1 MGQLMRASGTFEVTM
16 AATNGNDG
24 AKGAKPIMLY
34 WDECA
39 STFQF
44 KAGVGGEDVYHIV
57 WETRSATPGTA
68 TAFLCIATHTKSS
81 TRPSA
86 DSTHWQ
92 RLSNLAM
99 IATDLMLTRQ
109 ILASEI
115 DVDNLTVKN
124 VNAVSNDGKTTCHI
138 DGETGKLSAK
148 NSDFE
153 GVNAVNMTATNVT
166 AKNMSVDGM
175 TATNA
180 DVIGKITAT
189 SGKVA
194 GFSISGDGLTNEG
207 FNNDAYLVFRNDTNK
222 CFAGIGGNVLPA
234 TSGARAVARF
244 ENHDEGDM
252 WGLGANYGAIV
263 SAQGAQTNVAL
274 HIDGGSVCGFAY
286 KNKVVSSSGSL
297 TLGRYDN
304 NIVAIN
310 TTELTLSLPSMKL
323 YDDGHS
329 IRIKRLGT
337 GALKIKV
344 STCSTYNSDGS
355 ERTSSPCLIYDENAT
370 LIPGNTLSFESI
382 CDSMEL
388 VWVRDIN
395 RTYNNVTYYGCWV
408 QYKIPR
414 AW

>member
-81 TRPSA
+81 TKPSA

-124 VNAVSNDGKTTCHI
+124 VNAVSRDGKTTAKI
-138 DGETGKLSAK
+138 DGATGKLTAK
-148 NSDFE
+148 NAEFD
-153 GVNAVNMTATNVT
+153 GVT
-166 AKNMSVDGM
+166 AKN
-175 TATNA
+175 A
-180 DVIGKITAT
+180 DVSGKVTAT
-189 SGKVA
+189 SGMIGGLQIDGVA
-194 GFSISGDGLTNEG
+194 LTNEG
-207 FNNDAYLVFRNDTNK
+207 FNTDSYIVMRNDNDK
-222 CFAGIGGNVLPA
+222 RFCAVGANVLDDTFGPSKA
-234 TSGARAVARF
+234 MARF
-244 ENHDEGDM
+244 ENCSNPSSTNFETQV
-252 WGLGANYGAIV
+252 NYAERIQCQN
-263 SAQGAQTNVAL
+263 AKNNVAI
-274 HIDGGSVCGFAY
+274 HIDGGYVSGFAW
-286 KNKVVSSSGSL
+286 KNLTVKSSI
-297 TLGRYDN
+297 TLSRYDN
-304 NIVAIN
+304 NILCIN
-310 TTELTLSLPSMKL
+310 TSEITVSLPVMQT
-323 YDDGHS
+323 YDDGHVV
-329 IRIKRLGT
+329 RIKRLGS
-337 GALKIKV
+337 AAVKLK
-344 STCSTYNSDGS
+344 CSSCYTFNGTANRYSA
-355 ERTSSPCLIYDENAT
+355 PVLIYDAGAY
-370 LIPGNTLSFESI
+370 LLPSNTLTIESV
-382 CDSMEL
+382 CDAMEL
-388 VWVRDIN
+388 VWVRDI
-395 RTYNNVTYYGCWV
+395 TYTIDSTTYYGAWV

-414 AW
+414 NW